1 MTSIERAIDLQTE
14 SRFCCVFDT
23 ETCLPIEPIQRYL
36 NYCRRRQLAAN
47 TVNTYAC
54 RLVDFWQWLEY
65 KSLDWQDVGLNEL
78 ADFVNWYL
86 LGGDIEVISE
96 SVREAVSKRSPRT
109 VNQAVTAIQGMYEF
123 HTVEGR
129 ISQKKFTK
137 LAYGW
142 SKRGGFLRG
151 IVKSTPEKR
160 KRIKIKE
167 PKNFPGCLT
176 DEQVAQLANACYT
189 YRDRLIVMLLRETG
203 IRRGELLGLHL
214 VDVRDFDSR
223 GRIRIVR
230 RDDNPN
236 GAKAKGTE
244 REIPVLHNRED
255 IQKTFQ
261 AYLLEEYPIQAE
273 QQKHGMLFVNLDG
286 FYAGK
291 PMTSARLN
299 NLFYQLRKRT
309 EVEAHPHLFRHT
321 FATRMLQAG
330 YIDQYVQQLLGHKSI
345 ATTKDIYSHVLDEM
359 SLDAYLLEEN
369 ERPRVA
375 DRRKGTRIKTK
386 KSPRPNFL

>member
-1 MTSIERAIDLQTE
+1 MISIERAIDPQTE

-23 ETCLPIEPIQRYL
+23 QTCLPIEPIQRYL

-86 LGGDIEVISE
+86 LGGFVEVISE
-96 SVREAVSKRSPRT
+96 EIREVVSKRSPRT

-129 ISQKKFTK
+129 ISDKKFTK

-142 SKRGGFLRG
+142 GKRGGFLRG

-176 DEQVAQLANACYT
+176 DEQVAQLADACYT

-223 GRIRIVR
+223 GQIKIVR

-236 GAKAKGTE
+236 GAKAKGRE
-244 REIPVLHNRED
+244 REIPILHNREE
-255 IQKTFQ
+255 IQETFQ
-261 AYLLEEYPIQAE
+261 AYLLEEYPTQAE
-273 QQKHGMLFVNLDG
+273 TKGHGMVLVNLDG

-299 NLFYQLRKRT
+299 NLFDQLKNRT
-309 EVEAHPHLFRHT
+309 GIQAHPHLFRHT

-330 YIDQYVQQLLGHKSI
+330 YMDQSEFKL
-345 ATTKDIYSHVLDEM
+345 
-359 SLDAYLLEEN
+359 
-369 ERPRVA
+369 
-375 DRRKGTRIKTK
+375 
-386 KSPRPNFL
+386 